1 MSSPTPA
8 TRAPDALLIIT
19 AVLLIAVVMTWVI
32 PAGEF
37 ERRQVGSRTVVVP
50 GTYRTVEAEPVAW
63 HGFLTAP
70 VKGFADRDAAMIVAF
85 VLLIGGSFALI
96 NATGAISALLYWLV
110 KVSGNDPRRRRW
122 VIPVLMTAFSI
133 AGGTIGMSEEVL
145 VFILITL
152 PLARRMGWDAIVGA
166 AIPFIGAGVG
176 FAGAAFNPFTIG
188 IAQGLAEL
196 PLFSGWEFRLALWAA
211 LTVIAIAFVMCY
223 AARIERDPSASLLA
237 GSAPAPVENGGAT
250 AEEMNFRR
258 GGVIALLGFGLVLLL
273 VGVTRWDWYIAEIS
287 ALFLALGL
295 GAALLGGLG
304 FNPSAQ
310 AFTQGARDMIGTVL
324 IIALSRSVL
333 IVLQEGRVIDTVL
346 HTLSSSISDLPPMVS
361 AQGMLAV
368 QFALNAL
375 VPSGSGQAALTM
387 PVMAPLAD
395 LLHLPRQAAVLAFQ
409 LGDGLCNFI
418 IPTSAI
424 TMGVLGIARIPYVVW
439 LRWIAWLMVWLVG
452 CGAAFLA
459 VGATLIRW

>member
-1 MSSPTPA
+1 MTTPS
-8 TRAPDALLIIT
+8 TTLRAPDALLIISL
-19 AVLLIAVVMTWVI
+19 VLLIAVALTWLI

-37 ERRQVGSRTVVVP
+37 QRRQVGSRTVVVP
-50 GTYRTVEAEPVAW
+50 GTYQTVAAEPVPW

-110 KVSGNDPRRRRW
+110 RVSGDHPERRRW
-122 VIPVLMTAFSI
+122 VIPLLMVAFSI
-133 AGGTIGMSEEVL
+133 AGNTFGMSEEVL

-152 PLARRMGWDAIVGA
+152 PLARRMGWDPIVGA

-196 PLFSGWEFRLALWAA
+196 PIFSGWEFRLLLWAA
-211 LTVIAIAFVMCY
+211 LTAIATVYVMRY
-223 AARIERDPSASLLA
+223 AARLERDPASSPL
-237 GSAPAPVENGGAT
+237 GSGGRALET
-250 AEEMNFRR
+250 GAVNEEEMNPRR
-258 GGVIALLGFGLVLLL
+258 GAVLVLFAAGIVLL
-273 VGVTRWDWYIAEIS
+273 VVGVTRWDWYIAEIS
-287 ALFLALGL
+287 GLFLALGIV
-295 GAALLGGLG
+295 AAAIGRLG
-304 FNPSAQ
+304 FNPAAQ
-310 AFTQGARDMIGTVL
+310 AFGQGAKDMVGTVL

-346 HTLSSSISDLPPMVS
+346 YALSSSIRDLPAMLN
-361 AQGMLAV
+361 AQAMFAV
-368 QFALNAL
+368 QFALNVL

-409 LGDGLCNFI
+409 LGDGLCNFV

-424 TMGVLGIARIPYVVW
+424 TMGVLGIARIPYLVW
-439 LRWIAWLMVWLVG
+439 LRWVAKLMFLLVG
-452 CGAAFLA
+452 TGMIFLA
-459 VGATLIRW
+459 LGASVVRW